1 MSVSSLTFFLYP
13 KNYGTGKPLHGER
26 GGYPLHPH
34 CNSAT
39 LPPGTRG
46 GKPRWGQLGCVEY
59 PGMVD
64 DTATGP
70 PSRNRNLRS
79 VSVPGPPLWQLSPTV
94 SLVPLSHLCHAVA
107 PAPSPGHRPLA
118 APRPA
123 KGAPRPSP
131 RGRAPA
137 PGAAPPAAPWRAH
150 RPRPTRAWTGGV
162 GTPGSRGS
170 RNRERTANLAVFGP
184 PWAGG
189 GPAYPLP
196 PPVRSP
202 PLNPVSPV
210 FARVYRLATG
220 AGKRTATRARGG
232 FLTACDYVLSVLL
245 PPTMVLALRLGFA
258 SGVVLSSLRTY
269 QQTNPLPSY

>member
-1 MSVSSLTFFLYP
+1 MSVPSPTFFLYP

-150 RPRPTRAWTGGV
+150 RPRPTRAWTGGLV
-162 GTPGSRGS
+162 PLVPGVRGTVNEPRTWRFLAPRGRVAGLPSHSRHLSAARPSTRFPQCLRGFTAWQRVRGS
-170 RNRERTANLAVFGP
+170 VLPPEPGAVF
-184 PWAGG
+184 
-189 GPAYPLP
+189 LP
-196 PPVRSP
+196 P
-202 PLNPVSPV
+202 
-210 FARVYRLATG
+210 AT
-220 AGKRTATRARGG
+220 T
-232 FLTACDYVLSVLL
+232 S
-245 PPTMVLALRLGFA
+245 
-258 SGVVLSSLRTY
+258 
-269 QQTNPLPSY
+269 